1 MGCSLIVIDDWNCE
15 WNCCCMRLVLS
26 EDLGS
31 VNPRHKN
38 LYIYIYDVV
47 DDVDVYDNNDI
58 RWCWCLW

>member
-1 MGCSLIVIDDWNCE
+1 
-15 WNCCCMRLVLS
+15 MRLVLS

-58 RWCWCLW
+58 R